1 MSVFTGNAGQT
12 CIAGSRILLHEA
24 VFDEMVDRM
33 AAHAATVVLGAPL
46 DHSTTMGPLVSSDQ
60 LDRVRSYLDL
70 APTEG
75 VELLFGGRTGT
86 EVFPAGSPLAD
97 GYYVEP
103 TLFRAESSRPRICQE
118 EIFGPVAVA
127 IPFRDDAQ
135 ALELA
140 NATRYGLAAGVWT
153 SNLNRAHRLVRDLEA
168 GAVWVNTYR
177 KVHWAVPFG
186 GVKESGYGR
195 DSGWESI
202 LENTQLKTSWIETG

>member
-1 MSVFTGNAGQT
+1 
-12 CIAGSRILLHEA
+12 
-24 VFDEMVDRM
+24 
-33 AAHAATVVLGAPL
+33 
-46 DHSTTMGPLVSSDQ
+46 MGPLVSDDQ
-60 LDRVRSYLDL
+60 LARVRSYLEL

-75 VELLFGGRTGT
+75 VELVFGGRSGATL
-86 EVFPAGSPLAD
+86 FPPASPLVG

-103 TLFRAESSRPRICQE
+103 TLFRAESSQSRVCQE

-127 IPFRDDAQ
+127 IPFRDDAH

-153 SNLNRAHRLVRDLEA
+153 RDLNRAHRLVRDLEA

-195 DSGWESI
+195 DSGWESV
-202 LENTQLKTSWIETG
+202 LENTQLKTGWIETG